1 MKILSFGSSFFL
13 ASLLFFEPCVAWE
26 RPAPGSVSPEKAAQ
40 LLQYA
45 KGSLVIL
52 DVRTPAEFQ
61 SGHAGEALNIPLS
74 ELPSRINEI
83 PKDRPILI
91 LCRSGNRASRAFAI
105 LRDAG
110 YPEDSLWYLSG
121 YTDYSSGSP
130 RFHR

>member
-1 MKILSFGSSFFL
+1 MKILSFGSPFLL
-13 ASLLFFEPCVAWE
+13 ASLLFFAPCMAWE
-26 RPAPGSVSPEKAAQ
+26 RPASGSVSPEAASL
-40 LLQYA
+40 LLQEA
-45 KGSLVIL
+45 KGSLIIL

-61 SGHAGEALNIPLS
+61 SGHAAEALNIPLS
-74 ELPSRINEI
+74 ELPSRIHEI

-110 YPEDSLWYLSG
+110 YPEDNLWYLSG

-130 RFHR
+130 RFYR